1 MYYYTDT
8 VVFSSLVSVCVTLGR
23 VAECLGDAARREA
36 DGRKNDNGRK
46 NESSDVS

>member
-8 VVFSSLVSVCVTLGR
+8 VVFSSLVSVCVTREGSR
-23 VAECLGDAARREA
+23 VGLGDAAREA